1 MLSELTRAIY
11 DSSGMDWQTAEK
23 VVYTML
29 TYMERKMPPE
39 DYVNAK
45 RYLLGDVEY
54 VLPDRSAYPGYA
66 ADIPAQTR
74 DQLG

>member
-11 DSSGMDWQTAEK
+11 DSAGMDLQTAEK

-29 TYMERKMPPE
+29 TFMERKMPPE
-39 DYVNAK
+39 EYNNAK

-54 VLPDRSAYPGYA
+54 KLPDRSNYPGYA
-66 ADIPAQTR
+66 GELTDQAR
-74 DQLG
+74 D